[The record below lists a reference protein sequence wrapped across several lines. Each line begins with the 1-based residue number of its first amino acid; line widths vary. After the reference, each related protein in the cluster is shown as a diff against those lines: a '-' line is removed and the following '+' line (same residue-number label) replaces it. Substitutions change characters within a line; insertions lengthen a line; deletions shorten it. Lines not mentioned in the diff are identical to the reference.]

1 MKPPFNSRP
10 AFTPQDVL
18 AALRRA
24 AKMLRS
30 MGCVVITAK
39 DGVQAVHVSAHQAY
53 DLILMDVQMPVLD
66 GPSATSQIRD
76 LEAQTGRK
84 PVPIVALTANAMVHQ
99 VETYFEVGM
108 NDIVAKPIRVPDLLR
123 VIQAVANA
131 ETYEEATEAL
141 SQSRAA

>member
-1 MKPPFNSRP
+1 
-10 AFTPQDVL
+10 
-18 AALRRA
+18 
-24 AKMLRS
+24 
-30 MGCVVITAK
+30 
-39 DGVQAVHVSAHQAY
+39 
-53 DLILMDVQMPVLD
+53 
-66 GPSATSQIRD
+66 
-76 LEAQTGRK
+76 
-84 PVPIVALTANAMVHQ
+84 MVHQ